1 MPRLGQVPSSLW
13 APGLHRNPLGAKKD
27 SGSGTAS
34 PKVNSTLIPS
44 SALPTNSAIIE
55 GEVYLAYLSTVRR
68 DPEVLLRQ
76 LQAEEEYRQR
86 GRLKILLGY
95 GSGVGKSFRM
105 LDEGRRRRE
114 KGEDVIVGTT
124 QPVTRPEVQALL
136 RKMEVIPFKMVDG
149 IPVMDVDAIRRRRP
163 QVCLVDGLAY
173 DNPPGSRRPNRWQ
186 DVQELLAAGIS
197 VIAAVNLQYIEER
210 QAAVERVTGKRVKE
224 TVPLSFVCTADEIEV
239 VDAPADACRDR
250 ESNGNGGSRGVGS
263 RQQQLSELREIA
275 LLLAADVV
283 DRQLENYLKRSGA
296 EQLWAAQERILV
308 YLTPGADETKIL
320 ESGRRN
326 ADRFQGELFVAHLH
340 NPDLR
345 AEERTKLDA
354 NLALAFQLDA
364 RVEALEGENAIDAVM
379 SFARAHCI
387 TQIFVGRSPR
397 ESWWDRRW
405 GSDVDRLIRQAE
417 GIDVRVFPR

>member
-1 MPRLGQVPSSLW
+1 
-13 APGLHRNPLGAKKD
+13 
-27 SGSGTAS
+27 
-34 PKVNSTLIPS
+34 
-44 SALPTNSAIIE
+44 
-55 GEVYLAYLSTVRR
+55 LAYLSTVRP
-68 DPEVLLRQ
+68 DPEALLRQ
-76 LQAEEEYRQR
+76 VQAEEEYSQR

-124 QPVTRPEVQALL
+124 QPVMRPEVQMLL
-136 RKMEVIPFKMVDG
+136 RKLEVIPLKMVEG
-149 IPVMDVDAIRRRRP
+149 VPVMDVDAILRRHP

-186 DVQELLAAGIS
+186 DVLELLAAGIS

-210 QAAVERVTGKRVKE
+210 QAEVERITGKRGKE
-224 TVPLSFVCTADEIEV
+224 TVPISFVYTADEIEV
-239 VDAPADACRDR
+239 VDAPAADCRDD
-250 ESNGNGGSRGVGS
+250 EGSRDNGARRVGS
-263 RQQQLSELREIA
+263 RRQQLSELREIA

-283 DRQLENYLKRSGA
+283 DQQLEKYLKRNGA

-308 YLTPGADETKIL
+308 YLAPGVDDTKIL

-326 ADRFQGELFVAHLH
+326 ADRFHGELFVTHLRR
-340 NPDLR
+340 PDLR
-345 AEERTKLDA
+345 AEERATLDA
-354 NLALAFQLDA
+354 NLALAFRLDA
-364 RVEALEGENAIDAVM
+364 RVEALEGEDAIGAVM
-379 SFARAHCI
+379 NFARAHCI

-397 ESWWDRRW
+397 ESWWDRHW

>member
-1 MPRLGQVPSSLW
+1 
-13 APGLHRNPLGAKKD
+13 
-27 SGSGTAS
+27 
-34 PKVNSTLIPS
+34 
-44 SALPTNSAIIE
+44 LP
-55 GEVYLAYLSTVRR
+55 YLSTVRPNP
-68 DPEVLLRQ
+68 DALLRQ
-76 LQAEEEYRQR
+76 VQAEEEYHKR

-136 RKMEVIPFKMVDG
+136 RKLEVIPFKMVDG
-149 IPVMDVDAIRRRRP
+149 VPVMDVDAILRRRP

-186 DVQELLAAGIS
+186 DVQDLLAAGIS

-210 QAAVERVTGKRVKE
+210 QAEVERVTGKRGKE
-224 TVPLSFVCTADEIEV
+224 TVPISFVYSADELEV
-239 VDAPADACRDR
+239 VDAPAGDCVDR
-250 ESNGNGGSRGVGS
+250 EGNANGGASREGS

-308 YLTPGADETKIL
+308 YLTPGADDTKIL

-326 ADRFQGELFVAHLH
+326 AERFHGELFVAHLS

-345 AEERTKLDA
+345 AKERAALDA
-354 NLALAFQLDA
+354 NLALAFQMGA
-364 RVEALEGENAIDAVM
+364 RVEALEGEDAIGAVM
-379 SFARAHCI
+379 NFARAHCI

-397 ESWWDRRW
+397 ESWWDRLW
-405 GSDVDRLIRQAE
+405 GSDVDGLIRQAE

>member
-1 MPRLGQVPSSLW
+1 M
-13 APGLHRNPLGAKKD
+13 
-27 SGSGTAS
+27 
-34 PKVNSTLIPS
+34 
-44 SALPTNSAIIE
+44 
-55 GEVYLAYLSTVRR
+55 AYLSTVRPN
-68 DPEVLLRQ
+68 PEALLRQ
-76 LQAEEEYRQR
+76 VQAEEDYQQR

-105 LDEGRRRRE
+105 IDEGRRRRE

-124 QPVTRPEVQALL
+124 QPVMRPEVQAIL
-136 RKMEVIPFKMVDG
+136 RKMEVIPLKMVEG
-149 IPVMDVDAIRRRRP
+149 VPVMDVDAILRRRP

-186 DVQELLAAGIS
+186 DVQDLLAAGIS

-210 QAAVERVTGKRVKE
+210 QAAVERITGKRGKE
-224 TVPLSFVCTADEIEV
+224 TVPISFVYSADELEV
-239 VDAPADACRDR
+239 VDAPAGDCVDR
-250 ESNGNGGSRGVGS
+250 EGDSDGTQRART

-296 EQLWAAQERILV
+296 EQLWAAHERILV
-308 YLTPGADETKIL
+308 YLTPGVDDSKIL

-326 ADRFQGELFVAHLH
+326 ADRFRGELFVTHLR
-340 NPDLR
+340 NPDLK
-345 AEERTKLDA
+345 AEERAMLDA

-364 RVEALEGENAIDAVM
+364 RVEALEGEDAIRAVM
-379 SFARAHCI
+379 DYARVHCV
-387 TQIFVGRSPR
+387 TQIFVGRNPR